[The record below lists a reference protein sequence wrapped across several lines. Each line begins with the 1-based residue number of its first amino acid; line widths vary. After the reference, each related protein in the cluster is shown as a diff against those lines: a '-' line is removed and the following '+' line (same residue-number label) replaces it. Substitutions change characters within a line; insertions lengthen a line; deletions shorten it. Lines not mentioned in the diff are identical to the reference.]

1 MKILIFIGTRPEL
14 IKLYPLIL
22 ELKKDK
28 SKKIKI
34 CFTGQHD
41 FLLKKILKEFK
52 VNPNYILRCKN
63 NTGNLNILSSKL
75 YKKSIKPGDSIFIE
89 PYINF
94 NLSSASKKGFVFLV
108 TSESSLDLNTE
119 KEISSILNP
128 ARIIIDNQSW
138 FEGK

>member
-1 MKILIFIGTRPEL
+1 M
-14 IKLYPLIL
+14 
-22 ELKKDK
+22 
-28 SKKIKI
+28 
-34 CFTGQHD
+34 
-41 FLLKKILKEFK
+41 
-52 VNPNYILRCKN
+52 
-63 NTGNLNILSSKL
+63 

-94 NLSSASKKGFVFLV
+94 NLSSTSMKGFVFLV

>member
-1 MKILIFIGTRPEL
+1 M
-14 IKLYPLIL
+14 
-22 ELKKDK
+22 
-28 SKKIKI
+28 
-34 CFTGQHD
+34 
-41 FLLKKILKEFK
+41 
-52 VNPNYILRCKN
+52 
-63 NTGNLNILSSKL
+63 

-128 ARIIIDNQSW
+128 ARIILDNQSW